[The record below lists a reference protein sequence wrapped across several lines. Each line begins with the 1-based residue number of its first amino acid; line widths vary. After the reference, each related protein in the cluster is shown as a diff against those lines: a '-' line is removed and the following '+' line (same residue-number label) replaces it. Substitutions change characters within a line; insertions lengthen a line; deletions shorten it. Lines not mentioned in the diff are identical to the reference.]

1 MHYILHLTNDCNLSC
16 SYCYVCQKQ
25 EYMDSATVRNAARLA
40 ARQDQATVG
49 IGFFGGEPM
58 LCRDRIYEAVAY
70 CRELEREYPVR
81 FHFKMTT
88 NGTLLDRE
96 FLEFSSRERI
106 MIALSCDG
114 TQTAH
119 DMHRRD
125 RQGHPTWERL
135 DAVIPE
141 LLSHHPYAPVM
152 MTVTPETVQWYAQGV
167 QELWEKGF
175 HYFICSLDY
184 SGDWSDRTVR
194 ILGRQYRVLAKWY
207 EELTRR
213 EEKFY
218 FSPFELKIASHI
230 RGENYCHERCEL
242 GTRQVS
248 VAPDG
253 RIYPCTQF
261 VGKEEFC
268 IGDVINGI
276 NEKKRLALY
285 RENEQTK
292 PECSGC
298 AVRGRC
304 DCNCGCLNYQVTGSI
319 GSVPAILC
327 EHERILFPL
336 VDRMAER
343 LYRDRNGMFI
353 QKHYNQIFPLISLVE
368 DLKR

>member
-1 MHYILHLTNDCNLSC
+1 
-16 SYCYVCQKQ
+16 
-25 EYMDSATVRNAARLA
+25 
-40 ARQDQATVG
+40 
-49 IGFFGGEPM
+49 
-58 LCRDRIYEAVAY
+58 
-70 CRELEREYPVR
+70 
-81 FHFKMTT
+81 MTT

-194 ILGRQYRVLAKWY
+194 MLGRQYRVLAKWY

-276 NEKKRLALY
+276 DEKKRLALY

-304 DCNCGCLNYQVTGSI
+304 NCNCGCLNYQVTGSI